1 MDALQWLV
9 IDLLIILWTLLSV
22 DRITKIPNVSTHKP
36 TTIDHS
42 LVSPDLAVN
51 CTWHTEEDCLGS
63 DHLPIMIELSENIKD
78 DESNYEDKIPNFSW
92 KHADLEVVQAF
103 HLSSNINSTV
113 NEDLSIYCWN
123 FTKII
128 LLAAEHTTPTIKGKK
143 ISEQSGNPRWVKV
156 CKRAVSLK
164 IRRNQQMVKE

>member
-1 MDALQWLV
+1 MIL
-9 IDLLIILWTLLSV
+9 LWTLLNF
-22 DRITKIPNVSTHKP
+22 DRITKIPNVSTHKA

-78 DESNYEDKIPNFSW
+78 DESDNEDKTLNCSY
-92 KHADLEVVQAF
+92 KHTDLEVVQAF
-103 HLSSNINSTV
+103 LLSSNINSIV
-113 NEDLSIYCWN
+113 NEDLSIYCSN

-128 LLAAEHTTPTIKGKK
+128 LLAAEYNTI
-143 ISEQSGNPRWVKV
+143 IQYNNTIIQYTILYNITVLQ
-156 CKRAVSLK
+156 VSIL
-164 IRRNQQMVKE
+164 